1 MHVPTNQ
8 MLYFFN
14 YACAEGVCFY
24 EIQQK
29 AQKERGK
36 DRRTDNNDP
45 ESSKMVK
52 ATKKGPKTKRVQNK
66 TNKVRAS
73 SLPLCLS
80 VCVSLSVARTSR
92 ARRPAERQNELSR
105 AVRPR
110 FLRFHLPRALLGLS
124 PASPQLP
131 PLFPLPSH
139 RKLLPVSLPQH
150 SSM

>member
-45 ESSKMVK
+45 ENSKMAK
-52 ATKKGPKTKRVQNK
+52 TKKKVAQ